1 MKVIKI
7 PLSMCF
13 NKTFFVTK
21 SVSGLINDSTEVSL
35 AFYSPEPFKKDQES
49 GITSRKCVV
58 YQDLLFVFP
67 KQNESIQ

>member
-13 NKTFFVTK
+13 NKTYVVTE

-35 AFYSPEPFKKDQES
+35 ASLQS
-49 GITSRKCVV
+49 
-58 YQDLLFVFP
+58 
-67 KQNESIQ
+67 